1 MSKKLKLK
9 RIKEGCTI
17 SIELNPFV
25 HMMLRDQ
32 ALQMLSKVE
41 DAPATLAIIADDNS
55 FLTFEEAQIKMYL
68 ALIKEIEVVAE
79 REEKLEEYEVEF
91 EIEGEQPTSDP
102 SES

>member
-1 MSKKLKLK
+1 MSNKLKLK
-9 RIKEGCTI
+9 RLKEGCTV

-32 ALQMLSKVE
+32 ALQMLSKLE
-41 DAPATLAIIADDNS
+41 DAPVTLETISNDNS
-55 FLTFEEAQIKMYL
+55 FLTFEEAQLKLYL

-79 REEKLEEYEVEF
+79 REEKLEDYEFEF